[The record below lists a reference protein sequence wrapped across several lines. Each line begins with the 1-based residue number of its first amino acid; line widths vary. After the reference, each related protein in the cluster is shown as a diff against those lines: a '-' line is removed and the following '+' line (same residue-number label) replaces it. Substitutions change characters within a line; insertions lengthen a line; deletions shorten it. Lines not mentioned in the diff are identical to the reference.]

1 FEDLQKLWQ
10 TNPPQQSLDF
20 EAVLDRARRRG
31 RDLLTHLRWHL
42 LAFGVA
48 IFAVIFA
55 LAYFSFHTWTSY
67 IGLILVG
74 LSFTLAFAL
83 KFNTYFL
90 VKKLSG
96 QSLESPSAYLTQLR
110 RYSERV
116 HVQNTSSFR
125 LYGMGIA
132 LALAFFSLEIY
143 FVIPFFWFMFL
154 MGFVVL

>member
-1 FEDLQKLWQ
+1 
-10 TNPPQQSLDF
+10 
-20 EAVLDRARRRG
+20 
-31 RDLLTHLRWHL
+31 
-42 LAFGVA
+42 
-48 IFAVIFA
+48 
-55 LAYFSFHTWTSY
+55 
-67 IGLILVG
+67 
-74 LSFTLAFAL
+74 LAFAL

-154 MGFVVL
+154 MGFVVLWFIVACLVFAKQYVHHEKAKLQDIVEELERINEQLP